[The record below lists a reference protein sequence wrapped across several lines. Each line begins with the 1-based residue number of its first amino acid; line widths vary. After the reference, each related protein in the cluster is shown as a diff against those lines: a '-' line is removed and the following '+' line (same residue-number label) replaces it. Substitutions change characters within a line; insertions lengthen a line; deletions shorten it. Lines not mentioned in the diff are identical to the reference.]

1 MVVVVVVV
9 VAEFERCK
17 EMAPPGRKRAKANG
31 GGGGASDKHL
41 PWLNVCNQDL
51 LSIDYIEIDPIN
63 KADLDGEKTPS
74 QIDFEYSA
82 TKPVLFGPMT
92 KFSISGRFDVKK
104 DATSDWAEAEAADIA
119 NVVLQYNW
127 FEILIKSVD
136 VFHNNQRIT
145 SSNEQRFISAYLNT
159 MLYAYMNPE
168 TKKLLCPQAAHP
180 ANCIPGEKNQWNTT
194 DKSGKE

>member
-1 MVVVVVVV
+1 
-9 VAEFERCK
+9 
-17 EMAPPGRKRAKANG
+17 MAPPGQKRAKANG

-41 PWLNVCNQDL
+41 PWLNVRNQDL
-51 LSIDYIEIDPIN
+51 LSTDYIEIDPIN
-63 KADLDGEKTPS
+63 KADLDREKTPS

-82 TKPVLFGPMT
+82 TKLVLFGPMT
-92 KFSISGRFDVKK
+92 KFSISGCFDV
-104 DATSDWAEAEAADIA
+104 TSNLAEAEAADIA

-127 FEILIKSVD
+127 FKMLIKLVD

-159 MLYAYMNPE
+159 MLYEYMDPE

-180 ANCIPGEKNQWNTT
+180 ANCIRGGGGGEKPVEHDRQVWERVRRAHLF
-194 DKSGKE
+194 GKILLL